1 MKSICLIIPYFGEFP
16 SYFQLFLN
24 SCGKNQKIKWL
35 LITDNDKPYNYPDNV
50 SLISM
55 SFSELK
61 AYIQKKFEFPISL
74 ERPYKLCD
82 YKPAYGF
89 IFQDLVREYDY
100 WGHCDV
106 DVIFGDLEG
115 VLEKR
120 LDDYDKLFEFGHF
133 TLYKNTDKINRQ
145 FMSLYNG
152 ECLYKKVYS
161 VDTSCIFDELYSNSI
176 NNIFIQNGLKILKEN
191 ISADIY
197 TKSSDFL
204 LTYYN
209 EKNKGYRVEKCRNA
223 VFTYEEGRI
232 FQYKKKRK
240 EIVKQEF
247 AYIHLQKRKMQVK
260 ISDDNAKCFMI
271 IPNAFEDYRYNI
283 TLENW
288 RRIKKKNFNL
298 HYFQIRFKNLT
309 IKIKRCLRRD

>member
-82 YKPAYGF
+82 YRPAYGF

-260 ISDDNAKCFMI
+260 ISDDNAK
-271 IPNAFEDYRYNI
+271 
-283 TLENW
+283 
-288 RRIKKKNFNL
+288 
-298 HYFQIRFKNLT
+298 
-309 IKIKRCLRRD
+309 